1 MVQKVPAQMIK
12 VSTQMAKDN
21 RKCLV
26 TYLNICLIT
35 DSDDGFSC
43 NVLTFF
49 TTRVDCL
56 LHSFPVLAVP

>member
-21 RKCLV
+21 WKCLV

-35 DSDDGFSC
+35 DSDDVFSC
-43 NVLTFF
+43 NVLTYIF
-49 TTRVDCL
+49 
-56 LHSFPVLAVP
+56 H